1 MKFYDVLSILNGHKK
16 IQVYTKNGESKTMT
30 KEEWL
35 QVSKF
40 ADQDVFKVKNRPSD
54 PYVYIEV
61 ANMPI

>member
-30 KEEWL
+30 KKEWL

-40 ADQDVFKVKNRPSD
+40 ADQDVFKVKN
-54 PYVYIEV
+54 IN
-61 ANMPI
+61 ANLKVSHFYSKR

>member
-30 KEEWL
+30 KKEWL

-40 ADQDVFKVKNRPSD
+40 ADQDVFKVNYPSAK
-54 PYVYIEV
+54 
-61 ANMPI
+61 ANGLVKTQGLYR